1 MINMIMNK
9 KNDLSNSISK
19 NDFLWKLSD
28 SFPCIPR
35 KMIRDRRVD
44 LFTGCCFFFLCCL
57 NRFSLRWPIWMI
69 DTFMHINTDAQR
81 DNLDMQ
87 YWDLNWWEKAHSR
100 GEHKETYVV
109 IFRDQKKNNRIFEIR
124 IKDL

>member
-1 MINMIMNK
+1 
-9 KNDLSNSISK
+9 
-19 NDFLWKLSD
+19 
-28 SFPCIPR
+28 
-35 KMIRDRRVD
+35 
-44 LFTGCCFFFLCCL
+44 
-57 NRFSLRWPIWMI
+57 MI

-100 GEHKETYVV
+100 EEHKETYVV
-109 IFRDQKKNNRIFEIR
+109 IVHDQKKNNRIFEIG

>member
-1 MINMIMNK
+1 
-9 KNDLSNSISK
+9 
-19 NDFLWKLSD
+19 
-28 SFPCIPR
+28 
-35 KMIRDRRVD
+35 
-44 LFTGCCFFFLCCL
+44 
-57 NRFSLRWPIWMI
+57 MI

-109 IFRDQKKNNRIFEIR
+109 IFRDQKKNNKVLLEYLKSDRTTSEQRLYKSCLTDNIISE
-124 IKDL
+124 K